1 MELKYKE
8 LISKELNELE
18 NNLSISV
25 SSEIELATEVS
36 SYLVNSGGKRIRPAI
51 CILVAKAFD
60 YEGNDFIRLAV
71 PLNCFIQ
78 QP

>member
-1 MELKYKE
+1 MELKYKK

-36 SYLVNSGGKRIRPAI
+36 SYLVNSGAR
-51 CILVAKAFD
+51 
-60 YEGNDFIRLAV
+60 E
-71 PLNCFIQ
+71 
-78 QP
+78 